1 MKTLFKRNFKILISI
16 LFISIVTLTGC
27 TASLNNKNNANDND
41 KSMEL
46 TIYNGRREK
55 FIIPLGVTR
64 VQWMAMYY
72 LLKYGDMSQKELGE
86 RMDIKEST
94 VARLLDRMESEDLI
108 IRIQTKEDRRIKYI
122 KLTPKGKEKI
132 EELLPEGQKMSEFF
146 SIGITEDEI
155 EVFKRVLQKFEENI
169 S

>member
-1 MKTLFKRNFKILISI
+1 MFDIESCVC
-16 LFISIVTLTGC
+16 FI
-27 TASLNNKNNANDND
+27 NNKTSKKMADMFN
-41 KSMEL
+41 ERL
-46 TIYNGRREK
+46 
-55 FIIPLGVTR
+55 IPLGVTR

-94 VARLLDRMESEDLI
+94 VARLLDRMEVEELI
-108 IRIQTKEDRRIKYI
+108 IRTQSKEDRRIKCI
-122 KLTPKGKEKI
+122 KLTSKGKEKI
-132 EELLPEGQKMSEFF
+132 ESLLSEGQKMSDFF
-146 SIGITEDEI
+146 SMGITEDEI

>member
-1 MKTLFKRNFKILISI
+1 MFDIESCVCFINSKTSKKMADVFNERL
-16 LFISIVTLTGC
+16 
-27 TASLNNKNNANDND
+27 
-41 KSMEL
+41 
-46 TIYNGRREK
+46 
-55 FIIPLGVTR
+55 IPLGVTR

-94 VARLLDRMESEDLI
+94 VARLLDRMEEENLI
-108 IRIQTKEDRRIKYI
+108 KRTNSKEDRRVKYI
-122 KLTPKGKEKI
+122 KLTVMGREKI

-146 SIGITEDEI
+146 SIGITEE
-155 EVFKRVLQKFEENI
+155 EMRVFKTVLQKFIENI

>member
-1 MKTLFKRNFKILISI
+1 MFDIESCVC
-16 LFISIVTLTGC
+16 FI
-27 TASLNNKNNANDND
+27 NNKTSKKMANMFN
-41 KSMEL
+41 ERL
-46 TIYNGRREK
+46 IQR
-55 FIIPLGVTR
+55 GVTR

-108 IRIQTKEDRRIKYI
+108 IRTQTKEDRRIKYI
-122 KLTPKGKEKI
+122 KLTLKGKDKI
-132 EELLPEGQKMSEFF
+132 ESLLSEGEKMSELF
-146 SIGITEDEI
+146 SMGITEDEI